1 MRPHDIL
8 MPSPNNAF
16 AYSSYALPN
25 IEKLS
30 ITQDVNEA
38 LQ

>member
-1 MRPHDIL
+1 MKPRDIL
-8 MPSPNNAF
+8 VPSPDNAF